1 MGATSPKELSRPR
14 CATNSEAYLEW
25 LRKPQQAGRES
36 SLLSFPRTGR
46 IRIFAI
52 MNKLLARL
60 LVLGSAFLVV
70 SGPVWAQSDTTKQQF
85 EHASEAM
92 RAGNL
97 DAAATGFT
105 AVVRQTP
112 AFAEAHFNLGLVNQE
127 RGRYEEAIGSFQ
139 KALALK
145 PRLHGANLFLGI
157 TEFRLNHLDKARAAV
172 AKETV
177 NFPRDAAA
185 WMWLGVVCLAQDKP
199 EEAAEALDKAVR
211 LKPDDEDILYHRGR
225 AHLLVSKNSYAHMFK
240 VDPGSWRVH
249 RVLGQALAEAD
260 RHLDA
265 ITEYEAAIKLAPTQP
280 GLHEELGS
288 EYRNANKIPEAEQ
301 ALQRELEIDPYNVL
315 AKYKLGAIAL
325 EQGNGAKG
333 KELIEAALKEK
344 PGLIHADYNLGRA
357 EMMLGED
364 EAAAV
369 HLQKAATEDSDQ
381 DVVEQ
386 AWYQLGTIYRRL
398 HRIDEARSA
407 MAMFQ
412 RLKDEGAEK
421 SQKRLDKYRVEHPE
435 AAEAPATPRSPQ

>member
-1 MGATSPKELSRPR
+1 
-14 CATNSEAYLEW
+14 
-25 LRKPQQAGRES
+25 
-36 SLLSFPRTGR
+36 
-46 IRIFAI
+46 

-369 HLQKAATEDSDQ
+369 HLQKAATEDSDE

-435 AAEAPATPRSPQ
+435 AAEAPATPPSPQ